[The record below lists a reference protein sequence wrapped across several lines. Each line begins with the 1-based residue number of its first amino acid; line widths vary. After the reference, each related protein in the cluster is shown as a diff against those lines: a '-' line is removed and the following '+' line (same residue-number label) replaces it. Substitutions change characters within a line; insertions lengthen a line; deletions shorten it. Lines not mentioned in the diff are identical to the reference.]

1 MPVRSPLSEIAFEM
15 DNFKRTPPARGKTRF
30 FRVLERERSL
40 PRPPERFSKRNRF
53 KSRMLKKLGMQV
65 TSDNAF
71 IRSVGR
77 DTPPD
82 IERIKIFH
90 FFILFISVDQ

>member
-1 MPVRSPLSEIAFEM
+1 
-15 DNFKRTPPARGKTRF
+15 
-30 FRVLERERSL
+30 
-40 PRPPERFSKRNRF
+40 
-53 KSRMLKKLGMQV
+53 MLKKLGMQV